1 VLRAQAGITVLPVG
15 VPINHS
21 PTEGQLR

>member
-21 PTEGQLR
+21 PTEGPLR